1 MSPEVAFLL
10 VLGGTL
16 AWMAIPFVPA
26 LMELLRPQD
35 ATPLNAVGQDSG
47 QLTYFATSFAERMK
61 SEGMLGTSVPSRL
74 GDGSNVV
81 VHNVMTPVAASRVPI
96 ADVVVL
102 ADDTPLPAGLHVT
115 RECLAR
121 RTFHGGANSSFR
133 AVLGQRD
140 VQLAEGT
147 SVLRWIHASGRLAA
161 ASGTRL
167 LGRATSDREI
177 LLEVDVQFDRL
188 DAPMV
193 RVGGGGTLETPILP
207 VSAYTPYVPPKALA
221 LAAGYWRVE
230 GDLEIP
236 SDCSVAGSLIVLGKV
251 IVSEGARVEGSIKAH
266 GTMHI
271 KSRAVV
277 IGSLS
282 ARGRIV
288 IEDGARLSGPV
299 ISESSII
306 VGASVIGVANKR
318 TTVTAP
324 RVQLRSGA
332 TVYGAVM
339 SADGGETLK

>member
-1 MSPEVAFLL
+1 MSPDIAFLL
-10 VLGGTL
+10 VLAATL

-26 LMELLRPQD
+26 LLELLRPQD
-35 ATPLNAVGQDSG
+35 ASPLNAVGQDSG

-61 SEGMLGTSVPSRL
+61 SEGMLGTSVPPRL
-74 GDGSNVV
+74 TDGSNVV
-81 VHNVMTPVAASRVPI
+81 VHNMVSPVAASRVPI

-102 ADDTPLPAGLHVT
+102 ADDTPLPAGLHVL

-121 RTFHGGANSSFR
+121 RTFHGGANSSYR

-140 VQLAEGT
+140 VQLAEGS
-147 SVLRWIHASGRLAA
+147 SVLRWIHANGRLTAA
-161 ASGTRL
+161 PGTRL

-177 LLEVDVQFDRL
+177 LLDVDVQFDRL

-207 VSAYTPYVPPKALA
+207 VSAYMPFVPTKAVALA
-221 LAAGYWRVE
+221 PGYWRVE

-236 SDCSVAGSLIVLGKV
+236 PDTSVAGSIIVRGKV
-251 IVSEGARVEGSIKAH
+251 VVGEGARVEGSIKAH
-266 GTMHI
+266 DTMHI

-277 IGSLS
+277 IGALS